1 MDKMFV
7 NGMRFYGYH
16 GVFAE
21 ENRLGQRFNIDL
33 MCELDLA
40 PAGQSDDLTDG
51 VSYAGL
57 YQLTEDIV
65 TGEPVNLLEAL
76 GERITTAV
84 MAHSDKIQ
92 SVTVKVIKPDP
103 PIPGHYDSVAIE
115 MTRRRNV

>member
-40 PAGQSDDLTDG
+40 PAGQSDDLADG

-84 MAHSDKIQ
+84 LAHSDKIQ

>member
-1 MDKMFV
+1 MDKIFV
-7 NGMRFYGYH
+7 TGMRFYGYH
-16 GVFAE
+16 GVFEE

-40 PAGQSDDLTDG
+40 PAGWSDDLDDG

-57 YQLTEDIV
+57 YQVTEAIV
-65 TGEPVNLLEAL
+65 SGEPVNLLETL
-76 GERITTAV
+76 GERITQAV
-84 MAHSDKIQ
+84 LAHSDKIQ

-115 MTRRRNV
+115 MTRRRNG

>member
-1 MDKMFV
+1 MDKIYV

-16 GVFAE
+16 GVFEE

-33 MCELDLA
+33 VCEMDLA
-40 PAGQSDDLTDG
+40 PAGQTDNLDYG

-57 YQLTEDIV
+57 YQLTEEIV
-65 TGEPVNLLEAL
+65 TGEPVNLLETL
-76 GERITTAV
+76 GERIASAV
-84 MAHSDKIQ
+84 LAHSELIQ

-115 MTRRRNV
+115 MTRRRAQ

>member
-1 MDKMFV
+1 LEPAV
-7 NGMRFYGYH
+7 QSY
-16 GVFAE
+16 
-21 ENRLGQRFNIDL
+21 DL
-33 MCELDLA
+33 
-40 PAGQSDDLTDG
+40 SDG

-65 TGEPVNLLEAL
+65 AGEPVNLLEAL

-84 MAHSDKIQ
+84 LAHSDKIQ

>member
-1 MDKMFV
+1 MFV

-16 GVFAE
+16 GVFEE
-21 ENRLGQRFNIDL
+21 ENRLGQRFHIDL

-40 PAGQSDDLTDG
+40 PAGKSDDLEKG

-57 YQLTEDIV
+57 YQVTEAIV
-65 TGEPVNLLEAL
+65 TGEAVNLLETL
-76 GERITTAV
+76 GERITSAV
-84 MAHSDKIQ
+84 LAHSDKIK

-115 MTRRRNV
+115 MTRRRDL